1 MAEITVST
9 KIHAPPSQVWDIV
22 KDIDDHVNWMK
33 DAERIDFIS
42 DKRSGVG
49 TKFDCATKVGPFRL
63 KDRMEITEWIDEESM
78 GVSHEGLVTG
88 SGRFSLQETAD
99 NHTIFTWEE
108 TLDLFG
114 WGTFTTSGSRILS
127 MIWKKTLHYSNNKL
141 NLLHCDKTS
150 FRLGLANKGS
160 NA

>member
-1 MAEITVST
+1 
-9 KIHAPPSQVWDIV
+9 
-22 KDIDDHVNWMK
+22 MK

-88 SGRFSLQETAD
+88 SGRFSLQ
-99 NHTIFTWEE
+99 N
-108 TLDLFG
+108 
-114 WGTFTTSGSRILS
+114 SRQSHHL
-127 MIWKKTLHYSNNKL
+127 Y
-141 NLLHCDKTS
+141 
-150 FRLGLANKGS
+150 LGKH
-160 NA
+160 

>member
-9 KIHAPPSQVWDIV
+9 EIHAPPSQVWDIV

-42 DKRSGVG
+42 YKRSGVG

-88 SGRFSLQETAD
+88 SGRFSLQETAH

-108 TLDLFG
+108 TLDIPFWMGGPLRDPV
-114 WGTFTTSGSRILS
+114 GSRILS
-127 MIWKKTLHYSNNKL
+127 MIWKKNLTLLKQQVESASL
-141 NLLHCDKTS
+141 
-150 FRLGLANKGS
+150 
-160 NA
+160 

>member
-9 KIHAPPSQVWDIV
+9 EIHAPPSQVWDIV

-63 KDRMEITEWIDEESM
+63 KDRMEITEWIDEE
-78 GVSHEGLVTG
+78 
-88 SGRFSLQETAD
+88 
-99 NHTIFTWEE
+99 
-108 TLDLFG
+108 
-114 WGTFTTSGSRILS
+114 
-127 MIWKKTLHYSNNKL
+127 
-141 NLLHCDKTS
+141 
-150 FRLGLANKGS
+150 
-160 NA
+160 

>member
-9 KIHAPPSQVWDIV
+9 EIHAPPSQVWDIV

-108 TLDLFG
+108 TLDFPFWMGGPLRDPV
-114 WGTFTTSGSRILS
+114 GSRILS
-127 MIWKKTLHYSNNKL
+127 MIWKKNLTLLKQQVESSSL
-141 NLLHCDKTS
+141 
-150 FRLGLANKGS
+150 
-160 NA
+160 